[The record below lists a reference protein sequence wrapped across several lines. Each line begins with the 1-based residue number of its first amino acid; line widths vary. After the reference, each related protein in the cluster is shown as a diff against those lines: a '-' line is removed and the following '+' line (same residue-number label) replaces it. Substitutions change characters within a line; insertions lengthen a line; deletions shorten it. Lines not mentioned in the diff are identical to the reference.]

1 MALDRT
7 AENLTDA
14 DILDVTLSVK
24 RILVPT
30 DGSATSVEATRV
42 AVAMAKC
49 FGAEIIACFV
59 DPGHTMEPLEAMQEE
74 AAEGVHHTR
83 AGLTVAIKTAEKN
96 EIDVTPVVRE
106 GGIADQIVEAA
117 REHDVQMIVIGSEGR
132 TGLKKFML
140 GSVAEAVVKNAHVP
154 VMVVRHCSTEFCM
167 APRVQET

>member
-1 MALDRT
+1 
-7 AENLTDA
+7 
-14 DILDVTLSVK
+14 
-24 RILVPT
+24 
-30 DGSATSVEATRV
+30 
-42 AVAMAKC
+42 
-49 FGAEIIACFV
+49 
-59 DPGHTMEPLEAMQEE
+59 MEPLEAMQEE